1 MSKRTAPLSLILWNV
16 TSVLCVD
23 TLSLSLRADQSVPT
37 AQSSTILILQKSGQN
52 IYTTEN
58 TKRIN
63 VKQLTEKR
71 QAFLKVLFD
80 EAGGDVLSAKRLA
93 GYSDGTATNE
103 ILKALKEEIDD
114 ATKQYMA
121 RIAPRAAVALG
132 NALIDPTE
140 LGIRD
145 KMTAAKD
152 LLDRAG
158 YIKTEK
164 VNVESTGGI
173 FVLPAKEGTNE

>member
-1 MSKRTAPLSLILWNV
+1 M
-16 TSVLCVD
+16 
-23 TLSLSLRADQSVPT
+23 
-37 AQSSTILILQKSGQN
+37 
-52 IYTTEN
+52 
-58 TKRIN
+58 TKI
-63 VKQLTEKR
+63 LTEK
-71 QAFLKVLFD
+71 QQKFMAVLFED
-80 EAGGDVLSAKRLA
+80 AGGDVVTAKKLA
-93 GYSDGTATNE
+93 GYSDGTATSD
-103 ILKALKEEIDD
+103 IIKALKDEIDD

-121 RIAPRAAVALG
+121 RIAPKAAVALG
-132 NALIDPTE
+132 NALTDPTE

-164 VNVESTGGI
+164 VNVESSGGL